1 MVTLIFLA
9 KKLARAGKPC
19 LATLLPG
26 GVAWS
31 VALTSAIDLHK
42 AQGWASLA
50 QLQRGSQP
58 GNKVSKVSL
67 EFDFSRGFPTWFA
80 EGVQVVRGL
89 APRNR

>member
-19 LATLLPG
+19 LVTLLPG

-31 VALTSAIDLHK
+31 LALTSAQDLHK
-42 AQGWASLA
+42 AKGWAP
-50 QLQRGSQP
+50 GSVAEGKPTWEQ
-58 GNKVSKVSL
+58 VSKVSL
-67 EFDFSRGFPTWFA
+67 ELDFSRGFPTWFA
-80 EGVQVVRGL
+80 EGGQVVRGL